1 MTASVRLAAFIFPQY
16 AAMMQTDEMDL
27 TSLGERKRAI
37 FCVIPVNDGSMNYL
51 VSMLFTQCFQQLYL
65 RADERY
71 NGRLPIPVRVIQDE
85 WANVAQPDSYP
96 KVLATCRSYNI
107 GINIIVQNIQSIKA
121 LYKDEWEGIE
131 IQLLLCMDAGSVF
144 EDDGIRYYMNSRE
157 AGKHNEPHVHVDIRH
172 ETSGSFSIITGK
184 KLSKG
189 KIKTS
194 DVRKIQMMIANH
206 QAELINFWNEHTDGL
221 TVDLDQA
228 FGLIGY

>member
-1 MTASVRLAAFIFPQY
+1 
-16 AAMMQTDEMDL
+16 MDL
-27 TSLGERKRAI
+27 KIHVTVHAYAEEQLHDEVLVPHSGNYGILGKEIVASLRRINGKSFSIRNVEADFSIINLWDWVDERIYEIGAK
-37 FCVIPVNDGSMNYL
+37 FKTDSVL
-51 VSMLFTQCFQQLYL
+51 TL
-65 RADERY
+65 ADEFS
-71 NGRLPIPVRVIQDE
+71 VIQKYLIF
-85 WANVAQPDSYP
+85 NGLRYSIG
-96 KVLATCRSYNI
+96 ATEKPIAYFLHRMGHAI
-107 GINIIVQNIQSIKA
+107 E
-121 LYKDEWEGIE
+121 DTIE

-184 KLSKG
+184 KLLKG

>member
-1 MTASVRLAAFIFPQY
+1 
-16 AAMMQTDEMDL
+16 MDL
-27 TSLGERKRAI
+27 KIHVTVHAYAEEELRDEVLVPHSGNYGILGKEIVAPLRRINGKSFSIKNVEADFSITNLWDWIDKRIYEIGAK
-37 FCVIPVNDGSMNYL
+37 FKTDSVL
-51 VSMLFTQCFQQLYL
+51 TL
-65 RADERY
+65 ADEFS
-71 NGRLPIPVRVIQDE
+71 VIQKYLIF
-85 WANVAQPDSYP
+85 NGLRYSIG
-96 KVLATCRSYNI
+96 ATEKPIAYFLHRMGHAI
-107 GINIIVQNIQSIKA
+107 E
-121 LYKDEWEGIE
+121 DTIE

>member
-1 MTASVRLAAFIFPQY
+1 M
-16 AAMMQTDEMDL
+16 
-27 TSLGERKRAI
+27 GHAI
-37 FCVIPVNDGSMNYL
+37 ED
-51 VSMLFTQCFQQLYL
+51 T
-65 RADERY
+65 
-71 NGRLPIPVRVIQDE
+71 
-85 WANVAQPDSYP
+85 
-96 KVLATCRSYNI
+96 
-107 GINIIVQNIQSIKA
+107 
-121 LYKDEWEGIE
+121 IE

>member
-1 MTASVRLAAFIFPQY
+1 
-16 AAMMQTDEMDL
+16 MDL
-27 TSLGERKRAI
+27 KIHVTVHAYAEEQLHDEVLVPHSGNYGILGKEIVA
-37 FCVIPVNDGSMNYL
+37 P
-51 VSMLFTQCFQQLYL
+51 L
-65 RADERY
+65 RRINGKSFSIRNVGAKFKTDSVLTLADEFS
-71 NGRLPIPVRVIQDE
+71 VIQKYLMF
-85 WANVAQPDSYP
+85 NGLRYSIG
-96 KVLATCRSYNI
+96 ATEKPIAYFLHRMGHAI
-107 GINIIVQNIQSIKA
+107 E
-121 LYKDEWEGIE
+121 DTIE

-157 AGKHNEPHVHVDIRH
+157 TGKHNEAHVHVDIRH

-189 KIKTS
+189 KIRTS

-206 QAELINFWNEHTDGL
+206 QAELINFWNDHTDGL

>member
-1 MTASVRLAAFIFPQY
+1 M
-16 AAMMQTDEMDL
+16 
-27 TSLGERKRAI
+27 GHAI
-37 FCVIPVNDGSMNYL
+37 ED
-51 VSMLFTQCFQQLYL
+51 T
-65 RADERY
+65 
-71 NGRLPIPVRVIQDE
+71 
-85 WANVAQPDSYP
+85 
-96 KVLATCRSYNI
+96 
-107 GINIIVQNIQSIKA
+107 
-121 LYKDEWEGIE
+121 IE

-157 AGKHNEPHVHVDIRH
+157 TGKHNEAHVHVDIRH

-189 KIKTS
+189 KIRIS

-206 QAELINFWNEHTDGL
+206 QAELINFWNDHTDGL

>member
-1 MTASVRLAAFIFPQY
+1 
-16 AAMMQTDEMDL
+16 
-27 TSLGERKRAI
+27 
-37 FCVIPVNDGSMNYL
+37 
-51 VSMLFTQCFQQLYL
+51 
-65 RADERY
+65 
-71 NGRLPIPVRVIQDE
+71 
-85 WANVAQPDSYP
+85 
-96 KVLATCRSYNI
+96 
-107 GINIIVQNIQSIKA
+107 
-121 LYKDEWEGIE
+121 
-131 IQLLLCMDAGSVF
+131 MDAGSVF

-157 AGKHNEPHVHVDIRH
+157 AGKHNEAHVHVDIRH
-172 ETSGSFSIITGK
+172 ETTGSFSIITGK

>member
-1 MTASVRLAAFIFPQY
+1 MKLKKPNTIVRAVCAGAGLTLCCLVPVYATGGDPLTIVNNLSDFIF
-16 AAMMQTDEMDL
+16 
-27 TSLGERKRAI
+27 S
-37 FCVIPVNDGSMNYL
+37 V
-51 VSMLFTQCFQQLYL
+51 
-65 RADERY
+65 
-71 NGRLPIPVRVIQDE
+71 
-85 WANVAQPDSYP
+85 
-96 KVLATCRSYNI
+96 
-107 GINIIVQNIQSIKA
+107 IKA
-121 LYKDEWEGIE
+121 IEKPIAYFLHRMGHAIEDTIE